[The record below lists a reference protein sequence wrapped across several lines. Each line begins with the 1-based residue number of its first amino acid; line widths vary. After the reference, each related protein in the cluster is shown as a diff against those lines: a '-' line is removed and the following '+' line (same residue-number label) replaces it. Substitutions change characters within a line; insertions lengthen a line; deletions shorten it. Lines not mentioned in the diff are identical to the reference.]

1 MCVLPEGKPDGAF
14 CFFTQLRL
22 SKVLRGCPGK
32 KLLSGAILL
41 TGLSSSR
48 FSSRC
53 FAGRTTKRRALLLDL
68 VLRNEGR
75 TILPLA
81 SEALQFSFLSSKEP
95 KRRPCCRTRETLHR
109 YTQVFERR
117 SEIPLYFLV
126 HNAFCNDCMPDR
138 RRSTCGSSIDDASP
152 PLAVII
158 VIAVRGT
165 TAR

>member
-1 MCVLPEGKPDGAF
+1 MCATRRK
-14 CFFTQLRL
+14 TR
-22 SKVLRGCPGK
+22 
-32 KLLSGAILL
+32 
-41 TGLSSSR
+41 
-48 FSSRC
+48 RC
-53 FAGRTTKRRALLLDL
+53 FLLLHATSSFKGITGMSRQKAIVRCYTSHRTFLESFFFVLFRCRTTKRRALLLDL

-165 TAR
+165 TAS